1 MREIGWIA
9 VTSLIELNV
18 RIVDIFPSA
27 LLTVVLT
34 YVIIGSWGTA
44 ISASSTACAVDLQE
58 ENDVAANKKAAPKIN
73 DFKKISFLIELF
85 SAKCYSLFMKSF
97 LAKDLARDAKA
108 NGNIKI
114 MGRAAFGGDG
124 IDFFWTAS
132 GFELNAKAGEL
143 WAQIESDYERLEV
156 WISVW
161 VDGVQFS
168 RLMLNKGSNNIC
180 LFRNLNPQN
189 TKNVRV
195 YKETQ
200 AMGDDSLHRF
210 LLKSLSTDGDL
221 LPVTPQPLKIEF
233 IGDSITSGEG
243 AIGAKGETDW
253 TSLFFG
259 GTKTWAFK
267 LASAVNADFN
277 VISQS
282 GWGVVSGYDCNLDH
296 AIPKHYEEICSVMKR
311 PKANEKWDFGRFE
324 PDWVI
329 VNLGTNDQGPC
340 QSRPDISEIFEAGV
354 VSFLKN
360 IRLHNPKAKIV
371 WCYGMIGHILAERL
385 QKAVDAYKAQSGD
398 KDVQYIL
405 LPEIDMEKTGAL
417 SHPTEIQQQEAA
429 EYLRSQIVGL

>member
-1 MREIGWIA
+1 
-9 VTSLIELNV
+9 
-18 RIVDIFPSA
+18 
-27 LLTVVLT
+27 
-34 YVIIGSWGTA
+34 
-44 ISASSTACAVDLQE
+44 
-58 ENDVAANKKAAPKIN
+58 
-73 DFKKISFLIELF
+73 
-85 SAKCYSLFMKSF
+85 MKTF
-97 LAKDLARDAKA
+97 LAKELAASPENSR
-108 NGNIKI
+108 IKI
-114 MGRAAFGGDG
+114 MGRAAFGDDG

-132 GFELNAKAGEL
+132 GFEVNANGSEL
-143 WAQIESDYERLEV
+143 WAQVESDYDKFEV

-161 VDGVQFS
+161 VNGVQTA
-168 RLMLNKGSNNIC
+168 RLMLNKGTNDVC
-180 LFRNLNPQN
+180 LYRNLPSTNV
-189 TKNVRV
+189 KNVRV

-200 AMGDDSLHRF
+200 AMGDDDKHRF

-267 LASAVNADFN
+267 LASAVGADFN

-311 PKANEKWDFGRFE
+311 PNANEKWDFGCFE

-340 QSRPDISEIFEAGV
+340 QSRPDIAEIFEAGV
-354 VSFLKN
+354 VSFLQK
-360 IRLHNPKAKIV
+360 IRQHNPKAKIV
-371 WCYGMIGHILAERL
+371 WCYGMIGHILEKQIER
-385 QKAVDAYKAQSGD
+385 AVDAYKKQSGD

-417 SHPTEIQQQEAA
+417 SHPTEAQQQEAA
-429 EYLRSQIVGL
+429 DYLRSHIVGL